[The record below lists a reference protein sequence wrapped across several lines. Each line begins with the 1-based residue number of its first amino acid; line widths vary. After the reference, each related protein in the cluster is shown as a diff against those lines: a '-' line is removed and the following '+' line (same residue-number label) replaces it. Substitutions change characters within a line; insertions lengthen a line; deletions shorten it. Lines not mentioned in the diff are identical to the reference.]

1 MSQKI
6 LGIPFAVFGGLV
18 LVVVYLIVKDKGKRV
33 RSGMGSIQMPKIVS
47 DNKLVFGIV
56 VGFAVCWLMGSGL
69 VEGMT
74 LPPPKFGGDENG
86 VGYTDDDWGQHCC
99 ASDDDIGEVLGP
111 GNGARRVRE
120 KYFETGASAAS
131 QKKCFGLDPAT
142 LEATAGPAVR
152 QWVSGDGSV
161 MRHEDYQGV
170 VAACD

>member
-74 LPPPKFGGDENG
+74 LPKFGGDENG

-120 KYFETGASAAS
+120 KYNDKTVSDDA
-131 QKKCFGLDPAT
+131 QKKCFGLDPTT
-142 LEATAGPAVR
+142 LEATAGPDVR
-152 QWVSGDGSV
+152 KWSSGDESV